1 MDIRAWAAL
10 SIFVGVIVAIASGKV
25 KSTTA
30 TLLGASVMALSGLL
44 SGDQIVAAIDHNTV
58 GLLVGMMIVVG
69 ILSKCGVFQ
78 YIAVKAV
85 KVTSGRGSLILWSIS
100 FITVILS
107 AFLDNVTTILL
118 VTPVVLSLCDLI
130 GLKPLPFLM
139 MESFA
144 STIGGTGTLIGDPPN
159 MIIGSIAGLSFNDFI
174 RVMTPVA
181 LIVWGSVTLYLE
193 RCYRAELS
201 AVNAEA
207 TARLNQVD
215 ESKLI
220 TDRRLMAKAL
230 LVIFFVLVAFVLQ
243 KQIDVEPSVSALTAA
258 AVLLII
264 TGVDDATIIR
274 DEVGWTTIIYFVSL
288 FVMGGGL
295 RATGV
300 ITAMAHGIATL
311 FSGSPLAMALGI
323 LWVSGIACVF
333 INSAAFAAIFV
344 YVVAEIASATGMP
357 ATPLYWAL
365 ALGACLGGSGSYLG
379 AAANAVMADL
389 AVKNNVGISFGY
401 FMRIG
406 LRVVLISLV
415 ISSAAVYVICKLS

>member
-85 KVTSGRGSLILWSIS
+85 KVTGGRGSLILWSIS
-100 FITVILS
+100 FITVLLS

-181 LIVWGSVTLYLE
+181 LIVWGLVTLYME
-193 RCYRAELS
+193 RCYRAELN

-220 TDRRLMAKAL
+220 TDRRLMVKAL
-230 LVIFFVLVAFVLQ
+230 IVIFFVLVAFVLQ
-243 KQIDVEPSVSALTAA
+243 KQIAIEPSVSALTAA

-264 TGVDDATIIR
+264 TGIDDATIIR

-300 ITAMAHGIATL
+300 ITAMAHGIAAI
-311 FSGSPLAMALGI
+311 FSGSHCLHLHQQRGFRGDLRLRRRGNRFGDRHAGDAAVLGI
-323 LWVSGIACVF
+323 GFGRLSRRQRQLPRRGRQRGDGRSGREEQHRHFLWIF
-333 INSAAFAAIFV
+333 HEDRAARR
-344 YVVAEIASATGMP
+344 
-357 ATPLYWAL
+357 
-365 ALGACLGGSGSYLG
+365 
-379 AAANAVMADL
+379 ADL
-389 AVKNNVGISFGY
+389 SGCFFRGGV
-401 FMRIG
+401 RD
-406 LRVVLISLV
+406 L
-415 ISSAAVYVICKLS
+415 